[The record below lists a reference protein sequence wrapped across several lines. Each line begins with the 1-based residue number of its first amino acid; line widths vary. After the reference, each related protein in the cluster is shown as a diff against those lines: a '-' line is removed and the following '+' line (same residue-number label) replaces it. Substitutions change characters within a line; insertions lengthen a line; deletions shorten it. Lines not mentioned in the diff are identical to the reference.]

1 MHGFGLKGYVV
12 GYGSIDALGN
22 NPWSSYQKSLDN
34 VDYKT
39 WFEDLGF
46 MGYAVKD
53 KDLLYPDGWKP
64 KNNSRAQ
71 KFFMHATNLALAHS
85 RLPIVPNVAVIL
97 SSTLSEGELND
108 ENFPKRA
115 EGKRIPLRS
124 LVNTITDMCTYH
136 VCNHWGFH
144 GLSSS
149 VAAACATG
157 LVGIDYAMRILH
169 KYDYVIVGGA
179 DAGIYKTTMEGFDSI
194 GALSSDN
201 RPFDDNRSG
210 FVMGEGAGV
219 MILQSKQNVDK
230 YNSTVHAALYEP
242 GHATEGLSLTSPAED
257 GRGAMQA
264 MQQALKNAPVSVVD
278 TVCCHAT
285 STPIGDITE
294 YQAIEKTFSH
304 NPILWA
310 PKSKLGHTVAASGV
324 LETIHL
330 FEAFRAKRIPH
341 IQNLENCSFDTR
353 RLLNYSNTNISSNQK
368 WALNNS
374 FGFGG
379 KNMSQVIELLN

>member
-1 MHGFGLKGYVV
+1 VAGLEAYVV
-12 GYGSIDALGN
+12 GYGSIDTLGN
-22 NPWSSYQKSLDN
+22 NPWSSFQKTLDN

-39 WFEDLGF
+39 WFDDLGL
-46 MGYAVKD
+46 MA
-53 KDLLYPDGWKP
+53 YPVDDDTIVYPSGWKP
-64 KNNSRAQ
+64 RNNSRAQ
-71 KFFMHATNLALAHS
+71 KFFMHATNLALEHS
-85 RLPIVPNVAVIL
+85 TLPIVPNVAVIL
-97 SSTLSEGELND
+97 SSTLSEGELNE

-115 EGKRIPLRS
+115 AGKRIPLRS

-144 GLSSS
+144 GLSTS

-179 DAGIYKTTMEGFDSI
+179 DAGIYKTTLEGFDSI

-201 RPFDDNRSG
+201 SPFDDNRSG

-219 MILQSKQNVDK
+219 VILQSKENVDK
-230 YNSTVHAALYEP
+230 FNSKPVAKLYEP

-257 GRGAMQA
+257 GRGATQA
-264 MQQALKNAPVSVVD
+264 MRQALENSPVSMVD
-278 TVCCHAT
+278 SICCHAT
-285 STPIGDITE
+285 STSIGDITE
-294 YQAIEKTFSH
+294 YKAIDRVHSN

-310 PKSKLGHTVAASGV
+310 PKSKLGHTVAASGI

-330 FEAFRAKRIPH
+330 FEAFRARMIPH
-341 IQNLENCSFDTR
+341 IQNLDKCSFDKR
-353 RLLNYSNTNISSNQK
+353 NLLAYSNRGIGSDNN
-368 WALNNS
+368 WAMNNS

-379 KNMSQVIELLN
+379 KNMSQVIELY

>member
-1 MHGFGLKGYVV
+1 VAGLEAYVV
-12 GYGSIDALGN
+12 GYGSIDTLGN
-22 NPWSSYQKSLDN
+22 NPWSSFQKTLDN

-39 WFEDLGF
+39 WFDDLGL
-46 MGYAVKD
+46 MA
-53 KDLLYPDGWKP
+53 YPVDDDTIVYPSGWKP
-64 KNNSRAQ
+64 RNNSRAQ
-71 KFFMHATNLALAHS
+71 KFFMHATNLALEHS
-85 RLPIVPNVAVIL
+85 TLPIVPNVAVIL
-97 SSTLSEGELND
+97 SSTLSEGELNE

-115 EGKRIPLRS
+115 AGKRIPLRS

-144 GLSSS
+144 GLSTS

-179 DAGIYKTTMEGFDSI
+179 DAGIYKTTMEGFNSI
-194 GALSSDN
+194 GALSSDTS
-201 RPFDDNRSG
+201 PFDDNRSG

-219 MILQSKQNVDK
+219 VILQNKENVDK
-230 YNSTVHAALYEP
+230 FNSKPIATLYEP

-257 GRGAMQA
+257 GRGAAQA
-264 MQQALKNAPVSVVD
+264 MKEALENSPVNMVD
-278 TVCCHAT
+278 TICCHAT

-294 YQAIEKTFSH
+294 YTAIDRIHSN
-304 NPILWA
+304 NPLLWA
-310 PKSKLGHTVAASGV
+310 PKSKLGHTVAASGI

-330 FEAFRAKRIPH
+330 FEAFKARTIPH
-341 IQNLENCSFDTR
+341 IHNLEKCSFDSR
-353 RLLNYSNTNISSNQK
+353 KLLAYTNQSISSEQK
-368 WALNNS
+368 WAMNNS

-379 KNMSQVIELLN
+379 KNMSQVIELY

>member
-1 MHGFGLKGYVV
+1 MAGLEAYVV
-12 GYGSIDALGN
+12 GYGSIDTLGN
-22 NPWSSYQKSLDN
+22 NPWSSFQKTLDN

-39 WFEDLGF
+39 WFDDLGL
-46 MGYAVKD
+46 MA
-53 KDLLYPDGWKP
+53 YPVDDDTIVYPSGWKP
-64 KNNSRAQ
+64 RNNSRAQ
-71 KFFMHATNLALAHS
+71 KFFMHATNLALEHS
-85 RLPIVPNVAVIL
+85 TLPIVPNVAVIL
-97 SSTLSEGELND
+97 SSTLSEGELNE

-115 EGKRIPLRS
+115 AGKRIPLRS

-144 GLSSS
+144 GLSTS

-169 KYDYVIVGGA
+169 KYDYVRVGGA
-179 DAGIYKTTMEGFDSI
+179 DAGIYKTTLEGFDSI

-201 RPFDDNRSG
+201 SPFDDNRSG

-219 MILQSKQNVDK
+219 VILQSKENVDK
-230 YNSTVHAALYEP
+230 FNSKPVAKLYEP

-257 GRGAMQA
+257 GRGATQA
-264 MQQALKNAPVSVVD
+264 MRQALENSPVSMVD
-278 TVCCHAT
+278 SICCHAT
-285 STPIGDITE
+285 STSIGDITE
-294 YQAIEKTFSH
+294 YKAIDRVHSN

-310 PKSKLGHTVAASGV
+310 PKSKLGHTVAASGI

-330 FEAFRAKRIPH
+330 FEAFRARMIPH
-341 IQNLENCSFDTR
+341 IQNLDKCSFDKR
-353 RLLNYSNTNISSNQK
+353 NLLAYSNRGIGSDNN
-368 WALNNS
+368 WAMNNS

-379 KNMSQVIELLN
+379 KNMSQVIELY

>member
-1 MHGFGLKGYVV
+1 MAGLEAYVV
-12 GYGSIDALGN
+12 GYGSIDTLGN
-22 NPWSSYQKSLDN
+22 NPWSSFQKTLDN

-39 WFEDLGF
+39 WFDDLGL
-46 MGYAVKD
+46 MA
-53 KDLLYPDGWKP
+53 YPVDDDTIVYPSGWRP
-64 KNNSRAQ
+64 RNNSRAQ
-71 KFFMHATNLALAHS
+71 KFFMHATNLALEHS
-85 RLPIVPNVAVIL
+85 TLPIVPNVAVIL
-97 SSTLSEGELND
+97 SSTLSEGELNE

-115 EGKRIPLRS
+115 AGKRIPLRS

-144 GLSSS
+144 GLSTS

-179 DAGIYKTTMEGFDSI
+179 DAGIYKTTMEGFNSI

-201 RPFDDNRSG
+201 SPFDDNRSG

-219 MILQSKQNVDK
+219 VILQSKENVDK
-230 YNSTVHAALYEP
+230 FNSKPVAKLYEP

-257 GRGAMQA
+257 GRGATQA
-264 MQQALKNAPVSVVD
+264 MRQALENSPVSMVD
-278 TVCCHAT
+278 SICCHAT
-285 STPIGDITE
+285 STSIGDITE
-294 YQAIEKTFSH
+294 YRAIDRVHSN

-310 PKSKLGHTVAASGV
+310 PKSKLGHTVAASGI

-330 FEAFRAKRIPH
+330 FEAFRARMIPH
-341 IQNLENCSFDTR
+341 IQNLDKCSFDKR
-353 RLLNYSNTNISSNQK
+353 NLLAYSNRGIGSDNN
-368 WALNNS
+368 WAMNNS

-379 KNMSQVIELLN
+379 KNMSQVIELY

>member
-1 MHGFGLKGYVV
+1 MAGLEAYVV
-12 GYGSIDALGN
+12 GYGSIDTLGN
-22 NPWSSYQKSLDN
+22 NPWSSFQKTLDN

-46 MGYAVKD
+46 MA
-53 KDLLYPDGWKP
+53 YPVDDDTIVYPSGWKP
-64 KNNSRAQ
+64 RNNSRAQ
-71 KFFMHATNLALAHS
+71 KFFMHATNLALEHS
-85 RLPIVPNVAVIL
+85 TLPIVPNVAVIL
-97 SSTLSEGELND
+97 SSTLSEGELNE

-115 EGKRIPLRS
+115 AGKRIPLRS

-144 GLSSS
+144 GLSTS

-179 DAGIYKTTMEGFDSI
+179 DAGIYKTTLEGFDSI
-194 GALSSDN
+194 GALSSN
-201 RPFDDNRSG
+201 NSPFDDNRSG

-219 MILQSKQNVDK
+219 VILQSKENVDK
-230 YNSTVHAALYEP
+230 FNSKPVAKLYEP

-257 GRGAMQA
+257 GRGATQA
-264 MQQALKNAPVSVVD
+264 MRQALENSPVSMVD
-278 TVCCHAT
+278 SICCHAT

-294 YQAIEKTFSH
+294 YRAIDRVHSN
-304 NPILWA
+304 NPTLWA
-310 PKSKLGHTVAASGV
+310 PKSKLGHTVAASGI

-330 FEAFRAKRIPH
+330 FEAFRARMLPH
-341 IQNLENCSFDTR
+341 IQNLDKCSFDKR
-353 RLLNYSNTNISSNQK
+353 NLLAYSNRGIGSDNN
-368 WALNNS
+368 WAMNNS

-379 KNMSQVIELLN
+379 KNMSQVIELY

>member
-1 MHGFGLKGYVV
+1 MAGLEAYVV
-12 GYGSIDALGN
+12 GYGSIDTLGN
-22 NPWSSYQKSLDN
+22 NPWSSFQKTLDN

-39 WFEDLGF
+39 WFDDLGL
-46 MGYAVKD
+46 MA
-53 KDLLYPDGWKP
+53 YPVDDDTIVYPSGWRP
-64 KNNSRAQ
+64 RNNSRAQ
-71 KFFMHATNLALAHS
+71 KFLMHATNLALEHS
-85 RLPIVPNVAVIL
+85 TLPIVPNVAVIL
-97 SSTLSEGELND
+97 SSTLSEGELNE

-115 EGKRIPLRS
+115 AGKRIPLRS

-144 GLSSS
+144 GLSTS

-179 DAGIYKTTMEGFDSI
+179 DAGIYKTTLEGFDSI

-201 RPFDDNRSG
+201 SPFDDNRSG

-219 MILQSKQNVDK
+219 VILQSKENVDK
-230 YNSTVHAALYEP
+230 FNSKPVAKLYEP

-257 GRGAMQA
+257 GRGATQA
-264 MQQALKNAPVSVVD
+264 MRQALENSPVSMVD
-278 TVCCHAT
+278 SICCHAT
-285 STPIGDITE
+285 STSIGDITE
-294 YQAIEKTFSH
+294 YKAIDRVHSN

-310 PKSKLGHTVAASGV
+310 PKSKLGHTVAASGI

-330 FEAFRAKRIPH
+330 FEAFRARMIPH
-341 IQNLENCSFDTR
+341 IQNLDKCSFDKR
-353 RLLNYSNTNISSNQK
+353 NLLAYSNRGIGSDNN
-368 WALNNS
+368 WAMNNS

-379 KNMSQVIELLN
+379 KNMSQVIELY